1 MTAAAVLTTA
11 LAQRRERPGAD
22 LAESAADLVAAAT
35 AMARRF
41 RAGGVLHAFGDDDA
55 DARHIAVEFVH
66 PVIVGKR
73 ALPAVAHHAFRAAHR
88 LRHAAPV
95 DLALAVCAP
104 TVRNADPDARNADP
118 QVRNAD
124 PQRGASCGLGETAPN
139 RPGEAAV
146 SLKLQDGPRPGGAG
160 PVAAALAAAG
170 ERGLL
175 TVALAG
181 RFWAGPR
188 VDHLLTLPADDPLVL
203 RELQVSAYH
212 LLWELTHALL
222 EHGPDGSTP

>member
-73 ALPAVAHHAFRAAHR
+73 ALPAVAHHASRAAHR
-88 LRHAAPV
+88 LHHAAPA
-95 DLALAVCAP
+95 DLALAVCDAP
-104 TVRNADPDARNADP
+104 TLRVTDPSR
-118 QVRNAD
+118 
-124 PQRGASCGLGETAPN
+124 
-139 RPGEAAV
+139 
-146 SLKLQDGPRPGGAG
+146 G
-160 PVAAALAAAG
+160 PVVAALAAAG

-181 RFWAGPR
+181 RFWAGPP
-188 VDHLLTLPADDPLVL
+188 VDHLITLPADDPLVL

>member
-22 LAESAADLVAAAT
+22 LAGSAPDLVTAAV

-55 DARHIAVEFVH
+55 DGQHIAVEFVH

-73 ALPAVAHHAFRAAHR
+73 ALPAVAHGAARAAHR
-88 LRHAAPV
+88 LRHAAPG
-95 DLALAVCAP
+95 DLALAVC
-104 TVRNADPDARNADP
+104 
-118 QVRNAD
+118 
-124 PQRGASCGLGETAPN
+124 GASAPSPS
-139 RPGEAAV
+139 RAA
-146 SLKLQDGPRPGGAG
+146 DRAGAG
-160 PVAAALAAAG
+160 GEPVAAALAAAR

-181 RFWAGPR
+181 RFWAGPP

-212 LLWELTHALL
+212 LLWELTQALL
-222 EHGPDGSTP
+222 EHGPDGPTP

>member
-22 LAESAADLVAAAT
+22 LAGSAPDLVAAAV

-41 RAGGVLHAFGDDDA
+41 RSGGVLHAFGSDDA
-55 DARHIAVEFVH
+55 DAHHIAVEFVH

-73 ALPAVAHHAFRAAHR
+73 ALPAVAHGATRAAHR
-88 LRHAAPV
+88 LRHASPGDV
-95 DLALAVCAP
+95 ALAVCGAQAP
-104 TVRNADPDARNADP
+104 PRVRT
-118 QVRNAD
+118 
-124 PQRGASCGLGETAPN
+124 GAVAESGAVPED
-139 RPGEAAV
+139 EAWVA
-146 SLKLQDGPRPGGAG
+146 GNG
-160 PVAAALAAAG
+160 PVTAALAAAG
-170 ERGLL
+170 GHGLL

-181 RFWAGPR
+181 RFWTGPN

-212 LLWELTHALL
+212 LLWELTHAVL
-222 EHGPDGSTP
+222 EHGPDGPTP

>member
-22 LAESAADLVAAAT
+22 LAESAPDLVAAAA

-41 RAGGVLHAFGDDDA
+41 RWGGVLHAFGHDDA
-55 DARHIAVEFVH
+55 DAHHIAVEFVH

-73 ALPAVAHHAFRAAHR
+73 ALPAIAHGADRATYR
-88 LRHAAPV
+88 LRHAAPG
-95 DLALAVCAP
+95 DLALAVCDAP
-104 TVRNADPDARNADP
+104 ARRDAEP
-118 QVRNAD
+118 S
-124 PQRGASCGLGETAPN
+124 RGAPSAAVGSSGETARN
-139 RPGEAAV
+139 RAAEGAD
-146 SLKLQDGPRPGGAG
+146 SPKLGDHTRPGGA
-160 PVAAALAAAG
+160 VAAALAAAG

-181 RFWAGPR
+181 RFWVGPP

-222 EHGPDGSTP
+222 EHGPDGPTP

>member
-22 LAESAADLVAAAT
+22 LVESAPDLVAAAT

-73 ALPAVAHHAFRAAHR
+73 ALPAVAHHASRAAHH
-88 LRHAAPV
+88 LRHAAPS
-95 DLALAVCAP
+95 DLALAVCA
-104 TVRNADPDARNADP
+104 
-118 QVRNAD
+118 
-124 PQRGASCGLGETAPN
+124 APVL
-139 RPGEAAV
+139 RVTEPSPV
-146 SLKLQDGPRPGGAG
+146 AG

-170 ERGLL
+170 S
-175 TVALAG
+175 AG
-181 RFWAGPR
+181 C
-188 VDHLLTLPADDPLVL
+188 
-203 RELQVSAYH
+203 
-212 LLWELTHALL
+212 
-222 EHGPDGSTP
+222 

>member
-11 LAQRRERPGAD
+11 LTQRRERPGAD
-22 LAESAADLVAAAT
+22 LAESAPDLVAAAT

-73 ALPAVAHHAFRAAHR
+73 ALPALAHHASRAAHR
-88 LRHAAPV
+88 LRHAAPT
-95 DLALAVCAP
+95 DLALAVSAAP
-104 TVRNADPDARNADP
+104 PPRTTDPA
-118 QVRNAD
+118 
-124 PQRGASCGLGETAPN
+124 RGAVGNFGETAPN
-139 RPGEAAV
+139 RPAEATD
-146 SLKLQDGPRPGGAG
+146 SLRLQDGARPGGAG
-160 PVAAALAAAG
+160 PIGEALAAAG

-175 TVALAG
+175 TVALVG
-181 RFWAGPR
+181 RFWAGPP
-188 VDHLLTLPADDPLVL
+188 VDHLLRLPADDPLVL

-212 LLWELTHALL
+212 LLWELTHAVL
-222 EHGPDGSTP
+222 EHGPDGLAR

>member
-11 LAQRRERPGAD
+11 LAQRRERPGVD
-22 LAESAADLVAAAT
+22 LVESAPDLVAAAA

-41 RAGGVLHAFGDDDA
+41 RCGGVLHAFGHDDA
-55 DARHIAVEFVH
+55 DAHHIAVEFVH

-73 ALPAVAHHAFRAAHR
+73 ALPAIAHGADRAAIR
-88 LRHAAPV
+88 LRHAAPG
-95 DLALAVCAP
+95 DLALAVCDAP
-104 TVRNADPDARNADP
+104 T
-118 QVRNAD
+118 
-124 PQRGASCGLGETAPN
+124 RGAEPPRGALP
-139 RPGEAAV
+139 AAV
-146 SLKLQDGPRPGGAG
+146 GSLDESALHRATEGAISPKLQDDTRPSAAVAG
-160 PVAAALAAAG
+160 ALAAAG

-181 RFWAGPR
+181 RFWAGPP
-188 VDHLLTLPADDPLVL
+188 VDHLLVLPADDPLVL

-222 EHGPDGSTP
+222 EHGPDGSAP

>member
-73 ALPAVAHHAFRAAHR
+73 ALPAVAHHASRAAHR

-95 DLALAVCAP
+95 DLALAVCDAP
-104 TVRNADPDARNADP
+104 PVGE
-118 QVRNAD
+118 AD
-124 PQRGASCGLGETAPN
+124 PQRGEAS
-139 RPGEAAV
+139 
-146 SLKLQDGPRPGGAG
+146 
-160 PVAAALAAAG
+160 VAATLAAAG

-175 TVALAG
+175 TVALVG

>member
-22 LAESAADLVAAAT
+22 LAESAPDLVAAAA

-41 RAGGVLHAFGDDDA
+41 RCGGVLHAFGHDDA
-55 DARHIAVEFVH
+55 DAHHIAVEFVH

-73 ALPAVAHHAFRAAHR
+73 ALPAIAHGADRAAYR
-88 LRHAAPV
+88 LRHAAPG
-95 DLALAVCAP
+95 DLALAVCDAP
-104 TVRNADPDARNADP
+104 TRRDAEP
-118 QVRNAD
+118 
-124 PQRGASCGLGETAPN
+124 PRGAVSAAACSFGETAPY
-139 RPGEAAV
+139 RPAEGAD
-146 SLKLQDGPRPGGAG
+146 SPKLQDETRPGVGG
-160 PVAAALAAAG
+160 ALAAAG

-181 RFWAGPR
+181 RFWAGPP

-222 EHGPDGSTP
+222 EHGPDGPTP

>member
-22 LAESAADLVAAAT
+22 LAGSAPDLVAAAA

-41 RAGGVLHAFGDDDA
+41 RAGGVLHAFGHDDA
-55 DARHIAVEFVH
+55 DAHHIAVEFVH

-73 ALPAVAHHAFRAAHR
+73 ALPAIAHGADRAAFR
-88 LRHAAPV
+88 LRHAAPG
-95 DLALAVCAP
+95 DLALAVCDAP
-104 TVRNADPDARNADP
+104 PPARRNGEPLRGTP
-118 QVRNAD
+118 T
-124 PQRGASCGLGETAPN
+124 GASCSFGETALN
-139 RPGEAAV
+139 RPAEGAV
-146 SLKLQDGPRPGGAG
+146 SPKLQDEKR

-181 RFWAGPR
+181 RFWAGPP
-188 VDHLLTLPADDPLVL
+188 VDHLLSLPADDPLVL

>member
-11 LAQRRERPGAD
+11 LAQRRERPGVD
-22 LAESAADLVAAAT
+22 LAESAPDLVAAAA

-41 RAGGVLHAFGDDDA
+41 RSGGVLHAFGHDDA
-55 DARHIAVEFVH
+55 DAHHIAVEFVH

-73 ALPAVAHHAFRAAHR
+73 ALPAIAHRADHAAFR
-88 LRHAAPV
+88 LRHAAPG
-95 DLALAVCAP
+95 DLALAVCDAP
-104 TVRNADPDARNADP
+104 PRRDAEP
-118 QVRNAD
+118 
-124 PQRGASCGLGETAPN
+124 PRGALSAAVGSFGETALN
-139 RPGEAAV
+139 RAAEAAD
-146 SLKLQDGPRPGGAG
+146 SPKLQDDTRPGAAGA
-160 PVAAALAAAG
+160 VAAALVAAG

-181 RFWAGPR
+181 RFWGGPP